1 MLTQELWPV
10 QRYCNRESQKFIAK
24 MDSRPAKS
32 SRRRPW
38 RLALLLLV
46 VVALLP
52 EIAIYLIT
60 AAAKIKGCEV
70 TQETACMIYNVPL
83 SGLIARALT
92 AEIWIASTGIPMGW
106 VLLCYLAITL
116 GWRHLGGR
124 ICMGLIVT
132 CVFGVL
138 YFPAVS
144 IAHLVNPKKCMP
156 NHCMIFGGDVFGTAY
171 GVGQNDLMEV
181 AIYMLLAFLAYAVL
195 AILIGLFSAQRPTGL
210 RQ

>member
-1 MLTQELWPV
+1 
-10 QRYCNRESQKFIAK
+10 
-24 MDSRPAKS
+24 MDNHSAQS
-32 SRRRPW
+32 LRRRWW
-38 RLALLLLV
+38 RHALLLLV

-52 EIAIYLIT
+52 EIAIYIVT

-70 TQETACMIYNVPL
+70 TQETACMICNVPL
-83 SGLIARALT
+83 SDLIARALT
-92 AEIWIASTGIPMGW
+92 AEIWIASSSIPMGW
-106 VLLCYLAITL
+106 ILLCYLAITL
-116 GWRHLGGR
+116 GWRHLGSR

-132 CVFGVL
+132 CIFGVL

-144 IAHLVNPKKCMP
+144 IAHLVDPKNCMP

-181 AIYMLLAFLAYAVL
+181 VIYTLLAFLAYAVL
-195 AILIGLFSAQRPTGL
+195 AVLIGLFSARRPTGL